1 MNDQEN
7 PSVRE
12 TALTALG
19 TIGAPAIVQVQDA
32 IYKALSDVDS
42 NVRTAAVW
50 CIGKFG
56 GDSGFSEYV
65 HPKIVK

>member
-50 CIGKFG
+50 CVG
-56 GDSGFSEYV
+56 
-65 HPKIVK
+65 